1 MSIGNIKGIL
11 GDAVSNDVRTLELK
25 IGQVVRGVVLQQY
38 DNNEA
43 LVNINGVQVRAKL
56 DIPLME
62 GQASLLQVQPDSK
75 GAYILLKQVDPTTL
89 GLNDPMKDILKAL
102 NMPDKAWANDI
113 IKDLR
118 KEGFPL
124 NKETAAAFQKAAQLI
139 PPGVNQEQWMQAA
152 ASAFKRGLPMTQ
164 ATISAFHQLQSGT
177 PLHGLIDQ
185 LKSQLSSLL
194 QANNTGT
201 TTTSAQTTA
210 LLNQLST
217 LLDEGSS
224 LLRSLAT
231 NGATTQPAPSIG
243 ASNQG
248 AIVSSGSGDLV
259 GKDASLASQQGQTQ
273 SATQLQ
279 SAASPTAAQGN
290 LGLLLKWLGVNHE
303 TALGKQLLTGQPA
316 NAQPQINQANAQL
329 AQTPV
334 PNSNVQGGNMNGTQG
349 NTANSAGM
357 LGNTTVSTKGQQPI
371 VGNKGLL
378 TTNNTAPTTSNQSAN
393 VVPTSPTL
401 AAPTPAAVIQQSV
414 AISQNAEVTSNH
426 TNVQPANA
434 SNPQAPQPTAAQQVS
449 TQQAVQLQGT
459 IQANLQNDVV
469 HNQATVSHNPL
480 SASQQAEHMQPQ
492 ANTTAAQAQAGQA
505 TTNHDSLKAS
515 IMQLVQSADTPA
527 AMKETAQQLLNA
539 ITGQQLMLST
549 ERNHSVFSH
558 VTMFIPLQDQDG
570 GQTAAVHIQTRRD
583 RKGELD
589 SENCR
594 IVFDLNMNAI
604 GPTMVD
610 VNITSKIVSLN
621 LWNDHP
627 AIGAVIEAL
636 KPEISEA
643 LYSTGYMLSAV
654 RTTPIPT
661 PEAENEQLEELKQR
675 MLPPDVEQINSTR
688 YKGVDFKV

>member
-1 MSIGNIKGIL
+1 MSIGNIKGML

-75 GAYILLKQVDPTTL
+75 GAYILLRQVDPTTL
-89 GLNDPMKDILKAL
+89 GMNDPMKDILKAL

-139 PPGVNQEQWMQAA
+139 PAGVNPEQWMQAA

-185 LKSQLSSLL
+185 LKSQLSTLL
-194 QANNTGT
+194 QANTGGT
-201 TTTSAQTTA
+201 STSAQTTV
-210 LLNQLST
+210 LMNQLAT
-217 LLDEGSS
+217 LLDEGST

-231 NGATTQPAPSIG
+231 NGAITQNLTSTG
-243 ASNQG
+243 ASNQAANVLNGG
-248 AIVSSGSGDLV
+248 AEVA
-259 GKDASLASQQGQTQ
+259 KDGQLLAQQGQTQ
-273 SATQLQ
+273 
-279 SAASPTAAQGN
+279 TAAQSQGGASNTVSQGN
-290 LGLLLKWLGVNHE
+290 LGLLMKWLGVNHE
-303 TALGKQLLTGQPA
+303 TVLGKQLLTQQPV
-316 NAQPQINQANAQL
+316 NAQPQTNQA
-329 AQTPV
+329 
-334 PNSNVQGGNMNGTQG
+334 SVQATQINPANTNLQSGNMNTAQS
-349 NTANSAGM
+349 NIANSSIV
-357 LGNTTVSTKGQQPI
+357 LGNGAVPTAGQQPI
-371 VGNKGLL
+371 VGSHAQPAAV
-378 TTNNTAPTTSNQSAN
+378 NTAGNLSAN
-393 VVPTSPTL
+393 VVPTPTTA
-401 AAPTPAAVIQQSV
+401 AAPASVTALQQSV
-414 AISQNAEVTSNH
+414 VSSQSAEVISNQLS
-426 TNVQPANA
+426 VQPVNA
-434 SNPQAPQPTAAQQVS
+434 SNAQSAQPATQQHAQV
-449 TQQAVQLQGT
+449 QQAVHLQGA
-459 IQANLQNDVV
+459 IQANVQSDIV
-469 HNQATVSHNPL
+469 HNQATVHQNLLTP
-480 SASQQAEHMQPQ
+480 SQQSDILQPQ
-492 ANTTAAQAQAGQA
+492 ANAAAAQSNQASI
-505 TTNHDSLKAS
+505 NHESLKS
-515 IMQLVQSADTPA
+515 TIMQLVQSADTPPA
-527 AMKETAQQLLNA
+527 VKETAQQLLNA

-610 VNITSKIVSLN
+610 VNITNKIVSLN

-627 AIGAVIEAL
+627 AISTVIDAM

-643 LYSTGYMLSAV
+643 LYSTGYMLSSV

-661 PEAENEQLEELKQR
+661 AEAENEQLEDLKQR

>member
-89 GLNDPMKDILKAL
+89 GMSDPMKDILKAL

-164 ATISAFHQLQSGT
+164 ATIAAFHQLQSGT

-185 LKSQLSSLL
+185 LKSQLSTLL
-194 QANNTGT
+194 QANNSGI
-201 TTTSAQTTA
+201 TTTSAQTSA

-217 LLDEGSS
+217 LLDEGSA

-231 NGATTQPAPSIG
+231 NGSVTQNAPSIG

-248 AIVSSGSGDLV
+248 AIVSSGSGELV
-259 GKDASLASQQGQTQ
+259 GKDASSTSQQGQTQ

-279 SAASPTAAQGN
+279 GGANQASSQGN

-303 TALGKQLLTGQPA
+303 TTLGKQLLTGQPT
-316 NAQPQINQANAQL
+316 NAQPQTNPATTQL
-329 AQTPV
+329 AQAPIV
-334 PNSNVQGGNMNGTQG
+334 NGNLQSSNMNVTQG
-349 NTANSAGM
+349 NTGNSAGM
-357 LGNTTVSTKGQQPI
+357 LGNTTAPITGQQPI
-371 VGNKGLL
+371 VGNQGQPA
-378 TTNNTAPTTSNQSAN
+378 TTNTVPANSNQSAN
-393 VVPTSPTL
+393 VVPTPTSP
-401 AAPTPAAVIQQSV
+401 AAQTPATVLQQSV
-414 AISQNAEVTSNH
+414 VTSQSAEVTSNQ
-426 TNVQPANA
+426 TSAQPANA
-434 SNPQAPQPTAAQQVS
+434 SHSQAAQPTAQQQVPIH
-449 TQQAVQLQGT
+449 QAAHLQGT

-469 HNQATVSHNPL
+469 HNQATASHNPL
-480 SASQQAEHMQPQ
+480 TANQQADHLQPQ
-492 ANTTAAQAQAGQA
+492 ANATAAQAGQA

-527 AMKETAQQLLNA
+527 VVKETAQQLLNA

-558 VTMFIPLQDQDG
+558 VTMFIPLQDKEG